1 MKKKY
6 KAMILSCIDPRFQS
20 KVFNYLKKRKL
31 NGQYS
36 SFTIA
41 GSAVGVTHTKF
52 KKWHN
57 VFFENLSTSIQLH
70 KIDRLIVINHQD
82 CGAAKIVNL
91 NKKFNDNIEEKIH
104 QNSFKKL
111 RRVLDKRFPKLYF
124 EFYLMTLRGYIKK
137 FNV

>member
-20 KVFNYLKKRKL
+20 KVFNYLKKENL
-31 NGQYS
+31 MENIVLLQLL
-36 SFTIA
+36 

-57 VFFENLSTSIQLH
+57 VFIENLSTSIQLH
-70 KIDRLIVINHQD
+70 KINRLIVINHQD

-91 NKKFNDNIEEKIH
+91 NKKLNNNIEKKIH

-111 RRVLDKRFPKLYF
+111 R
-124 EFYLMTLRGYIKK
+124 EF
-137 FNV
+137 